1 MAELTLY
8 LCVKL
13 TDVAENKP
21 IPEYSTLKV
30 SVANNFLHSL
40 FQQCTIHLNETQI
53 TPSTSLYAYR
63 AYIETVLGYGGDYKD
78 SQARSALYIRD
89 DNVTVVEDPGFI
101 ARANVVSGGKEF
113 DLIGKPCV
121 DICAQTRYLIP
132 GIDVRIAF
140 YRSPDDF
147 YIHSEDRNTIHY
159 KCDILEAKLLVTK
172 HVLLPQILSQH
183 SKLWQSGFPALY
195 PQRRVIMKSYS
206 LALGTIQNINENLL
220 NGVLPDRLIIGLV
233 SSSSLN
239 GELHSSPFDFQ
250 DYGLKEITV
259 SANGEQYYTR
269 TYKVDFEKE
278 RIAEVYYN
286 LYNGLGLTGCNEGP
300 DITLFQ
306 YRNGKTL
313 FVFNIRHINDG
324 FCLP

>member
-1 MAELTLY
+1 
-8 LCVKL
+8 
-13 TDVAENKP
+13 
-21 IPEYSTLKV
+21 
-30 SVANNFLHSL
+30 
-40 FQQCTIHLNETQI
+40 
-53 TPSTSLYAYR
+53 
-63 AYIETVLGYGGDYKD
+63 
-78 SQARSALYIRD
+78 
-89 DNVTVVEDPGFI
+89 
-101 ARANVVSGGKEF
+101 
-113 DLIGKPCV
+113 
-121 DICAQTRYLIP
+121 
-132 GIDVRIAF
+132 
-140 YRSPDDF
+140 
-147 YIHSEDRNTIHY
+147 
-159 KCDILEAKLLVTK
+159 
-172 HVLLPQILSQH
+172 
-183 SKLWQSGFPALY
+183 
-195 PQRRVIMKSYS
+195 MKTYS

-306 YRNGKTL
+306 YRDGKTL

-324 FCLP
+324 FCLPRHGNIKIELKFSQPLTTALNVICHADYQSTLCIDNKKSIYFKEI

>member
-183 SKLWQSGFPALY
+183 
-195 PQRRVIMKSYS
+195 
-206 LALGTIQNINENLL
+206 
-220 NGVLPDRLIIGLV
+220 
-233 SSSSLN
+233 
-239 GELHSSPFDFQ
+239 
-250 DYGLKEITV
+250 
-259 SANGEQYYTR
+259 
-269 TYKVDFEKE
+269 
-278 RIAEVYYN
+278 
-286 LYNGLGLTGCNEGP
+286 
-300 DITLFQ
+300 
-306 YRNGKTL
+306 
-313 FVFNIRHINDG
+313 
-324 FCLP
+324 